1 MLDSDYNLSNG
12 DYQNFTHN
20 QSQRQYK
27 IIIVFNIISR
37 THGVL
42 HNLTVNYSVTMR
54 KINACNNQ
62 CNCSAK
68 ERFNGWYRS
77 DK

>member
-1 MLDSDYNLSNG
+1 MVIIKILFSLSDS
-12 DYQNFTHN
+12 
-20 QSQRQYK
+20 
-27 IIIVFNIISR
+27 IIIIIFNIISR
-37 THGVL
+37 THGML
-42 HNLTVNYSVTMR
+42 HNLAVNYSVMMR